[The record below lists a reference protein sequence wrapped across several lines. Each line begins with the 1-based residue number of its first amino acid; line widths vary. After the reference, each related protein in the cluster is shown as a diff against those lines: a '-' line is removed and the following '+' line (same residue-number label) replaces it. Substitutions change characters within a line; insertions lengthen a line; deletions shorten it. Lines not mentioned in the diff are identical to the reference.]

1 MEIYG
6 KGRVRISEADL
17 QRYIDVMNLPEWCAS
32 IEEVL
37 SAQGSRGEV
46 RTAWGEA
53 TIHRELINGGVRFSC
68 PNSPHAM
75 QWSIT
80 VDAATLGEV
89 LIHLTTNRTGHA
101 TVEQERLERFVADWS
116 AGLEGWP
123 QRRAAK
129 LNKPRG
135 YCSDS
140 FGGFG

>member
-6 KGRVRISEADL
+6 KAQVRISEGDL
-17 QRYIDVMNLPEWCAS
+17 QRYIDVGNLPEWCAA
-32 IEEVL
+32 IEEVMT
-37 SAQGSRGEV
+37 SQGSRGEI

-68 PNSPHAM
+68 PNNPHAM

-80 VDAATLGEV
+80 VSTARPGEV
-89 LIHLTTNRTGHA
+89 LVHLTTNCAAH
-101 TVEQERLERFVADWS
+101 ESDEKEKLELFVTDWR
-116 AGLEGWP
+116 AGLEDWP

-129 LNKPRG
+129 MKKPCG
-135 YCSDS
+135 SCVDS

>member
-6 KGRVRISEADL
+6 KAQVRISEADL
-17 QRYIDVMNLPEWCAS
+17 QRFIDVANLPEWCAS

-37 SAQGSRGEV
+37 SAQGSRGEI

-53 TIHRELINGGVRFSC
+53 TIHRELINGGIRFSC
-68 PNSPHAM
+68 PNNPHAM

-80 VDAATLGEV
+80 SAAANPSEV
-89 LIHLTTNRTGHA
+89 LIHLSTNRSAHEA
-101 TVEQERLERFVADWS
+101 DEQERMELLVTDWR
-116 AGLEGWP
+116 AGLEDWP

-129 LNKPRG
+129 LKKPCIN
-135 YCSDS
+135 CSDS

>member
-1 MEIYG
+1 MEIYT
-6 KGRVRISEADL
+6 KALVRISEADL
-17 QRYIDVMNLPEWCAS
+17 QRYIDVNNLPEWCAS

-37 SAQGSRGEV
+37 STQGSRGEI

-68 PNSPHAM
+68 PNNPHAM

-80 VDAATLGEV
+80 VNGARPAEV
-89 LIHLTTNRTGHA
+89 LIHLTTNCAEHSA
-101 TVEQERLERFVADWS
+101 EEQKKLEGFVSNWR

-129 LNKPRG
+129 MKKPCIN
-135 YCSDS
+135 CSDS
-140 FGGFG
+140 YGGFG